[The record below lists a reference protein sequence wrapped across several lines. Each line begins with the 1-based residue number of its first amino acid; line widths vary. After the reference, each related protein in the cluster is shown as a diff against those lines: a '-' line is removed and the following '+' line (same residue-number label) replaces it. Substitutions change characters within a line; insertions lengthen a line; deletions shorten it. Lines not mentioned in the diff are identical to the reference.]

1 VAREDTPG
9 DKRLVAYV
17 IMQAGQKLDGTA
29 LKEALRADLPEFM
42 VPATYVPMTSF
53 PLTPN
58 KKTDRKA
65 LPAPDQVLVEPQTV
79 YVAPTNDL
87 EQKIAEIWQQL
98 LNVPQVGLN
107 DNFFDLGGH
116 SLLTVQAHRQL
127 KEVVEKEISITDMF
141 RFPTIRSLAD
151 YLNEENGSNGTQTA
165 VEQSVDR
172 AASRREAMAQRR
184 NLRQRV
190 R

>member
-1 VAREDTPG
+1 
-9 DKRLVAYV
+9 
-17 IMQAGQKLDGTA
+17 
-29 LKEALRADLPEFM
+29 M

-79 YVAPTNDL
+79 YVAPGNDL

-141 RFPTIRSLAD
+141 RFPTIRALAD
-151 YLNEENGSNGTQTA
+151 YLNEDNGSNGTQTA
-165 VEQSVDR
+165 VAQSVDR
-172 AASRREAMAQRR
+172 AASRREAMMQRR